1 MLMTSLW
8 SQCQKIM
15 FSYKAIVENVVDG
28 DTIDISIDL
37 GFDIG
42 HRLRVRLIGIDTP
55 EKWFPYGKVVKQYVK
70 QSLEGKHITIHTTK
84 PDKYGRY
91 LVEVYMD
98 GFRDSFNQHLI
109 DKNMAKAYGGRSRV
123 GLWTD
128 AELEQTTHYLLKG
141 E

>member
-1 MLMTSLW
+1 
-8 SQCQKIM
+8 M

-28 DTIDISIDL
+28 DTVDISVDL
-37 GFDIG
+37 GFDIW

-55 EKWFPYGKVVKQYVK
+55 EKWFPYGKVVKRYVE
-70 QSLEGKHITIHTTK
+70 QSLLMKHVTIKTTK

-98 GFRDSFNQHLI
+98 GFRESFNQHLI
-109 DKNMAKAYGGRSRV
+109 DQNMAKAYGGASRI

-128 AELEQTTHYLLKG
+128 SELEQTSHRLLK
-141 E
+141 